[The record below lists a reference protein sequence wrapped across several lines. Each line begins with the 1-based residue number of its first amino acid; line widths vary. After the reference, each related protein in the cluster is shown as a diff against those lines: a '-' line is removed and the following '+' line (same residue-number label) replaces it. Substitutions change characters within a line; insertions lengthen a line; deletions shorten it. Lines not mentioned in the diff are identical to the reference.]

1 MIKLIKKKCQNKKI
15 FVQNNAQIHSI
26 KDDLISVILIKLK
39 DQKVMIKSIIFLLV
53 ILFFLERN
61 NFKIFL
67 KISYN
72 IKNKIPFKMNVL
84 ILNDRIVHKI

>member
-1 MIKLIKKKCQNKKI
+1 
-15 FVQNNAQIHSI
+15 
-26 KDDLISVILIKLK
+26 
-39 DQKVMIKSIIFLLV
+39 MIKSIIFLLV